1 MGFPAL
7 TIEASSPDASTKT
20 RTFSV
25 HLLGYLAAD
34 ALWEPGGNGSAE
46 RPVWVAYFGTE
57 RESHPFTANFRA
69 GRKARS
75 RFEALDLPRRA
86 PHRWTT
92 QKVPGGLVTV
102 AYIPALFHL
111 EPAGPVEDEIRF
123 VFAPP
128 RWWVDEQAGELVD
141 LGDDARDT
149 ARAALFCAYLD
160 RRTPL
165 PLVHDLRFHLQV
177 YRAALASGWVHPLS
191 GHKREG
197 VVLVGRDAEAAGLD
211 APLAC
216 RVGPSTLAEFL
227 VEQTSLYHQEEI
239 RRGKTRFAAGGRLLS
254 YPAGAAS
261 QLCFDF
267 EVA

>member
-7 TIEASSPDASTKT
+7 KIEGSSDDPSIKT
-20 RTFSV
+20 RSFSV

-34 ALWEPGGNGSAE
+34 ALWEPGGSGSTE

-69 GRKARS
+69 GRKART
-75 RFEALDLPRRA
+75 RNEALDLPKRA
-86 PHRWTT
+86 PHRWTA

-102 AYIPALFHL
+102 AYTPALFHL
-111 EPAGPVEDEIRF
+111 EPSGPLGDEVRF

-128 RWWVDEQAGELVD
+128 RWWVDDQSEELAELGE
-141 LGDDARDT
+141 DARDT

-165 PLVHDLRFHLQV
+165 PLVHDLRFHLQL
-177 YRAALASGWVHPLS
+177 YRAALASGWVHRLQ

-197 VVLVGRDAEAAGLD
+197 GVLVGQGAEAAGLD

-216 RVGPSTLAEFL
+216 RVGQPTLAEFL

-239 RRGKTRFAAGGRLLS
+239 RRGTNRFATGGRLLS
-254 YPAGAAS
+254 YPAGDAF

-267 EVA
+267 AVA